1 MNLRTI
7 IFNSGA
13 QTGGLIIW
21 MEHMF
26 MPKFRADHYL
36 IAEFAE
42 IKDTKTSG
50 QLVLDALKELPELR
64 DLAIVSKRLEGK
76 SWSEILGRIDIPA
89 GSKAFWA
96 MIKKDVSEREPYN
109 LFIRFDMNAEAEDI
123 EMARASVKNWLE
135 TEVVPRIKSKTSV
148 KKIEVLQPNEVFMPE
163 L

>member
-1 MNLRTI
+1 
-7 IFNSGA
+7 
-13 QTGGLIIW
+13 
-21 MEHMF
+21 MEPLP

-36 IAEFAE
+36 IAEFEE

-50 QLVLDALKELPELR
+50 QLVLDALKELQELK

-96 MIKKDVSEREPYN
+96 MVKKEVSEREPYN
-109 LFIRFDMNAEAEDI
+109 LFIRFDMNAEAENI
-123 EMARASVKNWLE
+123 EMARASVKAWLD
-135 TEVVPRIKSKTSV
+135 TEVVPRIKSKTPV
-148 KKIEVLQPNEVFMPE
+148 KMIEVRQPNEVFMPR